1 MRWFRRPPRV
11 YGVVSSLLCHMLL
24 AFLLLAVCGAA
35 PLWASGMLEIAEL
48 VSAPAQYDQQKVA
61 VVGHVSNLTT
71 AKNRKGQTFYGF
83 LLKDTDGTVK
93 VLGPGKAPVRE
104 GEYIMVEGIFRR
116 LRQFGRAGRYN
127 EIKPTLI
134 RTLAR
139 LHPDLVG

>member
-1 MRWFRRPPRV
+1 
-11 YGVVSSLLCHMLL
+11 MLL
-24 AFLLLAVCGAA
+24 AFLLVAVCGAA

-83 LLKDTDGTVK
+83 LLKDADGTVK
-93 VLGPGKAPVRE
+93 VLGPGRAPVRD

-116 LRQFGRAGRYN
+116 LRQFGRTARYN

>member
-1 MRWFRRPPRV
+1 
-11 YGVVSSLLCHMLL
+11 MLL
-24 AFLLLAVCGAA
+24 AFLLFAVCGAA
-35 PLWASGMLEIAEL
+35 PIWASGMLEIAEL

-83 LLKDTDGTVK
+83 LLKDTDGTVDGTVK

-116 LRQFGRAGRYN
+116 LRQFGRVARYN

>member
-1 MRWFRRPPRV
+1 MRWFRRPPRA
-11 YGVVSSLLCHMLL
+11 YGVVSSRLCRMLL
-24 AFLLLAVCGAA
+24 AFLLVAVCGAA

-116 LRQFGRAGRYN
+116 LRQLGRTARYN